1 MNANKMRSEFDL
13 KLDIFTS
20 SSTPGLEDSEVSSLL
35 TDGQANIVRDIL
47 NPDEDKLL
55 DLTELARKQ
64 LSTLY
69 VNGEL
74 AKAATQTGIF
84 TNGIFWDI
92 PTNHYVTL
100 NLQGVVS
107 SATTCLNG
115 IEVNVKPV
123 TYDEYNTNIKNPF
136 RNPGRGVIWSLQA
149 GLASSAQRIQTVNS
163 SEFTDITKLRIA
175 YIKKPLDIVVD
186 VSTPA
191 DQVNS
196 DLPDILHSRIVDEAV
211 ELAKLQ
217 LGLLNE
223 FQAQTMYNEVNK

>member
-1 MNANKMRSEFDL
+1 MDANTMKSEFDL
-13 KLDIFTS
+13 KLDIITS
-20 SSTPGLEDSEVSSLL
+20 NSTPGLEDSEVSSLL

-47 NPDEDKLL
+47 NPDEDKLI
-55 DLTELARKQ
+55 DFTELARKQ

-69 VNGEL
+69 INGEL
-74 AKAATQTGIF
+74 SKASSQAGIF

-100 NLQGVVS
+100 NLQGTVS
-107 SATTCLNG
+107 SAVDCLDG
-115 IEVNVKPV
+115 IVVNVKPI
-123 TYDEYNTNIKNPF
+123 TYDEYNTNINNPF

-149 GLASSAQRIQTVNS
+149 GLASTAQRLQTINS

-175 YIKKPLDIVVD
+175 YIKKPLSIVVD

-191 DQVNS
+191 NQVNS

-223 FQAQTMYNEVNK
+223 FQAQTAYNEVNK

>member
-1 MNANKMRSEFDL
+1 MNANTMKSEFDL
-13 KLDIFTS
+13 KLDIITS
-20 SSTPGLEDSEVSSLL
+20 NSTPGLEDSEVSSLL

-47 NPDEDKLL
+47 NPDEDKLI
-55 DLTELARKQ
+55 DFTELARKQ

-69 VNGEL
+69 INGEL
-74 AKAATQTGIF
+74 SKASSQAGIF

-92 PTNHYVTL
+92 PTNHYITL
-100 NLQGVVS
+100 NLQGTVS
-107 SATTCLNG
+107 SAVDCLDG
-115 IEVNVKPV
+115 VVVNVKPI
-123 TYDEYNTNIKNPF
+123 TYDEYNTNINNPF

-149 GLASSAQRIQTVNS
+149 GLASTAQRLQTINS

-175 YIKKPLDIVVD
+175 YIKKPLSIVVD

-191 DQVNS
+191 NQVNS

-223 FQAQTMYNEVNK
+223 FQAQTAYNEVNK